1 MVEVEGA
8 GSSAPV
14 LLLGWLS
21 SFDSVS
27 IGPASTAAAASAPC

>member
-1 MVEVEGA
+1 MAEVEGVA
-8 GSSAPV
+8 SSAPV

-27 IGPASTAAAASAPC
+27 IAPASAAAASAP